1 MRGWGPQL
9 LDKIILE
16 VGKVLTKSPNKSPK
30 LRQDDIPLD
39 DENKADY

>member
-16 VGKVLTKSPNKSPK
+16 VSKVLTKSAKSSK

>member
-16 VGKVLTKSPNKSPK
+16 VSKVLTNSSNNSSK